1 MAEPAWALRAQRT
14 RKRRKRSRSAT
25 LFWPQ
30 RNPIVADRLRRF
42 LPGWLAVRFLGPLWQ
57 LLALLQTPNI
67 ARATRRARA
76 TLDGIPTSELERWP
90 WPAASRYSGASTIHP
105 AITSQLVLRYAGHII
120 AVGVVML
127 VVFASDA
134 SSWAGEMRL
143 DVGQARTVRLADVD
157 PVVRWALPSNTQLGH
172 EELAQPVVR
181 APQPQFDPAFVATHE
196 VVEGETLGE
205 LASRYRVSVA
215 SLFWANDLERGDVL
229 AAGQEMRIPR
239 LSGVPHVIQP
249 GETLES
255 LAEAFQV
262 SASAIILMR
271 SNGIR
276 EDMPLPEGREIFV
289 PGGTQPYP
297 AEILTRYGD
306 EQGIAAL
313 AAVAAGVVRE
323 PDTNLR
329 TGPGRAYPRVGYLDA
344 GRRLKLIAR
353 HGDWA
358 KVESGDSGAGWVR
371 ADLLGLSEARFNN
384 LPETNDFPPP
394 PPFWVWP
401 TRGEITSR
409 FGWRSMPYRSF
420 HDGLDIANAA
430 GTRIY
435 AARAGHVIEAGW
447 CSGFGYCV
455 KLDHGDGV
463 VTIYGHMLKK
473 PPVAVGESVDVG
485 ALIGYMGSTY
495 DRSGGGYST
504 GVHLHFTVKVNG
516 KAVNPLKF
524 LP

>member
-1 MAEPAWALRAQRT
+1 M
-14 RKRRKRSRSAT
+14 RSRGT
-25 LFWPQ
+25 KLFRLQP
-30 RNPIVADRLRRF
+30 NPIVVERLRRR
-42 LPGWLAVRFLGPLWQ
+42 LPSWLVGRFFAPLWQ
-57 LLALLQTPNI
+57 LLTLTQTRDTI
-67 ARATRRARA
+67 RAARGARAI
-76 TLDGIPTSELERWP
+76 LDGISAPELEGWP
-90 WPAASRYSGASTIHP
+90 RPADLRHARVRAAQSATR
-105 AITSQLVLRYAGHII
+105 SQLALRYAAHLI
-120 AVGVVML
+120 AVGIVTSVVL
-127 VVFASDA
+127 VSDA
-134 SSWAGEMRL
+134 SSWAGEMHL
-143 DVGQARTVRLADVD
+143 GAELSPASHLEQAD
-157 PVVRWALPSNTQLGH
+157 PVVRWALPSSTRVNRQ
-172 EELAQPVVR
+172 ELVQPSVR
-181 APQPQFDPAFVATHE
+181 APQPQFEPAFVATHE
-196 VVEGETLGE
+196 LVEGETLGA
-205 LASRYRVSVA
+205 LAIRYRVSVA

-255 LAEAFQV
+255 LAKVFQV
-262 SASAIILMR
+262 APSAIVLLA
-271 SNGIR
+271 SNGVR
-276 EDMPLPEGREIFV
+276 EDTPLPEGREIFI
-289 PGGTQPYP
+289 PGGVQPYP
-297 AEILTRYGD
+297 AEVLARYGD
-306 EQGIAAL
+306 ERGIAAM
-313 AAVAAGVVRE
+313 AAVAAGIVRE
-323 PDTNLR
+323 ADTNLR
-329 TGPGRAYPRVGYLDA
+329 IGPGRAYPRVGYLDA

-358 KVESGDSGAGWVR
+358 KVESGDSGIGWVR

-394 PPFWVWP
+394 PPVWVWP
-401 TRGEITSR
+401 TRGEITSP
-409 FGWRSMPYRSF
+409 FGWRSAPYRSF

-455 KLDHGDGV
+455 KIDHGEGI

-473 PPVAVGESVDVG
+473 PPVAAGENVDVG
-485 ALIGYMGSTY
+485 VLIGYMGSTY

>member
-1 MAEPAWALRAQRT
+1 VLVGQLRRYLPAW
-14 RKRRKRSRSAT
+14 
-25 LFWPQ
+25 
-30 RNPIVADRLRRF
+30 
-42 LPGWLAVRFLGPLWQ
+42 LPVRFLAPVWR
-57 LLALLQTPNI
+57 LLALAQAHNAARAARGARAILDGFPTSTLESWPWSAAPQHMRTGA
-67 ARATRRARA
+67 ARATIA
-76 TLDGIPTSELERWP
+76 
-90 WPAASRYSGASTIHP
+90 
-105 AITSQLVLRYAGHII
+105 SQLALRYAAHLV
-120 AVGVVML
+120 AVGVVAL
-127 VVFASDA
+127 VVFASNA

-143 DVGQARTVRLADVD
+143 DAVERAASVRLADAD
-157 PVVRWALPSNTQLGH
+157 PVVRWALPTGAQPSDN
-172 EELAQPVVR
+172 ELAQPVVR
-181 APQPQFDPAFVATHE
+181 APQPQFEPAFIATHE
-196 VVEGETLGE
+196 LVEGETLGD

-215 SLFWANDLERGDVL
+215 SLFWANDLDRGDVL

-239 LSGVPHVIQP
+239 LSGIPHVIQP

-262 SASAIILMR
+262 PAPAIVLLR
-271 SNGIR
+271 SNGVS
-276 EDMPLPEGREIFV
+276 EEAPLPEGREIFI
-289 PGGTQPYP
+289 PGGVQPYP
-297 AEILTRYGD
+297 AEILARYGD
-306 EQGIAAL
+306 EQGVAAMV
-313 AAVAAGVVRE
+313 AVAAGVVRE
-323 PDTNLR
+323 ADTNLR
-329 TGPGRAYPRVGYLDA
+329 TGPGRSYPRVGYLDA
-344 GRRLKLIAR
+344 GRRLELIAR

-358 KVESGDSGAGWVR
+358 KVDSGASGAGWVR
-371 ADLLGLSEARFNN
+371 ADLLGLSDERFNN

-394 PPFWVWP
+394 PPRWVWP

-409 FGWRSMPYRSF
+409 FGWRTAPFRSF

-435 AARAGHVIEAGW
+435 AARAGRVIEAGW
-447 CSGFGYCV
+447 CRGFGYCV

-473 PPVAVGESVDVG
+473 PPVVIGESVDVG